1 MKLGGCKTTLTW
13 HGIPFRADFIMPN
26 LVKSRLG
33 SRAVPA
39 RCVGFSCHAASVAP
53 ATSSMEN
60 IEGIEDISFDDED
73 DLELLPCSFKYLR
86 VCILL
91 PAVNGLLNAFLW
103 PAYAIH
109 FDKMDWPLIHAGAA
123 VSVGFAS
130 RVVLQ
135 HLLVR
140 TGYWL
145 VVPLSAIHLIVV
157 VWALIF
163 RANQWAVLFQ
173 IVVWLGIDPTCAI
186 EGIAFDSFSDSE
198 VQARQA
204 TSTVLSVFTIAFAV
218 SCAFGGMLLGLSGWR
233 GMTVY
238 HVSLQSLILLLLAC
252 EPACWDSFMAVFFKS
267 QSQMEPKQPETKGR
281 SPALVQV
288 VPTPKEVT
296 VLPGAVD
303 ELQLE
308 DVEEAEA
315 IEQKPQQTADGNAKG
330 RLTVMTPLS
339 FQSNESF
346 QLVRRWEPR
355 RKSQA
360 RQSRFSSRTK
370 NSKDSKESNESKTT
384 DVTPQS
390 FQSNDPLYLVRRQ
403 ARQSQFSEAKNSN
416 ETKAMDEK
424 TQGRLERAKCRRS
437 VFTTFTSQTKQTGRS
452 GRTAFTAL
460 SSLSQLSVLS
470 EAGRHFQN
478 HFAASRSVLPKIVGA
493 TGEDSVLREELHVI
507 DETGSVV
514 SNQMQHTTSRIPSD
528 IRLPAAL
535 IALNSFC
542 NTCAYILEYA
552 TFAIYFKEVYKW
564 KGGAN
569 LVGITQMAGDVLGAL
584 LMQLIP
590 VLFRQ
595 TSAPDN
601 LGFCG
606 WLWHCLLSKPY
617 GLSIT
622 LFTWILLNLAMVT
635 PWLPVA
641 FVAQVLMGATFA
653 YSCKWSTDMNL
664 LYSFGSSQVFLSLEV
679 LCRNAEAAGGSLA
692 GILAIWLYSFNKAA
706 PFLFGAL
713 LACTIFLAY
722 TIGFCLRAGF
732 GDELESTEQKRRRL
746 EVESLDETDQP

>member
-1 MKLGGCKTTLTW
+1 MGCKTTLTW
-13 HGIPFRADFIMPN
+13 HGIPFGADLTMPN

-33 SRAVPA
+33 SRAVRA
-39 RCVGFSCHAASVAP
+39 RCVGFLCHAASVAP
-53 ATSSMEN
+53 ATRRMDK

-109 FDKMDWPLIHAGAA
+109 FDQMDWPLVHVGVA
-123 VSVGFAS
+123 VAVGFAS
-130 RVVLQ
+130 RVVVQ

-140 TGYWL
+140 NGYWL
-145 VVPLSAIHLIVV
+145 VVPLSAIHLIV
-157 VWALIF
+157 AILPLIF

-173 IVVWLGIDPTCAI
+173 IVVWLGIDPTCAV

-267 QSQMEPKQPETKGR
+267 QSQMEPEQPETESR

-339 FQSNESF
+339 FQSKDFS
-346 QLVRRWEPR
+346 QLVREPR

-360 RQSRFSSRTK
+360 RQSQLARQISEGTA
-370 NSKDSKESNESKTT
+370 NSKERRESNESKLTLQGRSERARKRGSIFT
-384 DVTPQS
+384 SVTS
-390 FQSNDPLYLVRRQ
+390 
-403 ARQSQFSEAKNSN
+403 
-416 ETKAMDEK
+416 K
-424 TQGRLERAKCRRS
+424 TQ
-437 VFTTFTSQTKQTGRS
+437 QTGRS
-452 GRTAFTAL
+452 GRTALTSL

-493 TGEDSVLREELHVI
+493 TGRHSVPREELHVI

-514 SNQMQHTTSRIPSD
+514 ATQMQHTSSFIPRE

-535 IALNSFC
+535 IVLNSFC

-641 FVAQVLMGATFA
+641 IVAQVLMGATFA

-692 GILAIWLYSFNKAA
+692 GFLAIWLYSFNKAA

-713 LACTIFLAY
+713 LACAVFLTY
-722 TIGFCLRAGF
+722 TIGFCLRVGF
-732 GDELESTEQKRRRL
+732 GDELERAEQKRRHLQL
-746 EVESLDETDQP
+746 EVEGRLDDV

>member
-1 MKLGGCKTTLTW
+1 MVAKRYNDHGVWSFFLTKKELFKLK
-13 HGIPFRADFIMPN
+13 
-26 LVKSRLG
+26 
-33 SRAVPA
+33 AVRP
-39 RCVGFSCHAASVAP
+39 
-53 ATSSMEN
+53 MEN
-60 IEGIEDISFDDED
+60 IENISFDDED
-73 DLELLPCSFKYLR
+73 DLELLPSSFTYLR

-145 VVPLSAIHLIVV
+145 VVPLSAIHLIV
-157 VWALIF
+157 AILPLIF

-218 SCAFGGMLLGLSGWR
+218 SCAFSGMLLGLSGWR

-238 HVSLQSLILLLLAC
+238 HISLQSLIFLLLAC

-308 DVEEAEA
+308 DVEKEEDEEEEDEEAT
-315 IEQKPQQTADGNAKG
+315 EQKPQQTDGNAKG

-355 RKSQA
+355 
-360 RQSRFSSRTK
+360 SRFSGRTK
-370 NSKDSKESNESKTT
+370 NTSETKTT
-384 DVTPQS
+384 DLTPQN
-390 FQSNDPLYLVRRQ
+390 FLVRRQ
-403 ARQSQFSEAKNSN
+403 DKSVFSVSTKNT
-416 ETKAMDEK
+416 ETKTKDEK
-424 TQGRLERAKCRRS
+424 TQERLARARKRRS
-437 VFTTFTSQTKQTGRS
+437 SFTTFTSHTRQTGRS
-452 GRTAFTAL
+452 GRTALTAL
-460 SSLSQLSVLS
+460 SSMSQLS
-470 EAGRHFQN
+470 EAGRYFQN

-493 TGEDSVLREELHVI
+493 TGEDSVLRDWFSGGDPNAAYQLLHSEGDQVACSLDCTELI
-507 DETGSVV
+507 L
-514 SNQMQHTTSRIPSD
+514 QHM
-528 IRLPAAL
+528 
-535 IALNSFC
+535 C
-542 NTCAYILEYA
+542 
-552 TFAIYFKEVYKW
+552 
-564 KGGAN
+564 
-569 LVGITQMAGDVLGAL
+569 
-584 LMQLIP
+584 
-590 VLFRQ
+590 
-595 TSAPDN
+595 
-601 LGFCG
+601 
-606 WLWHCLLSKPY
+606 
-617 GLSIT
+617 
-622 LFTWILLNLAMVT
+622 
-635 PWLPVA
+635 
-641 FVAQVLMGATFA
+641 
-653 YSCKWSTDMNL
+653 
-664 LYSFGSSQVFLSLEV
+664 LYS
-679 LCRNAEAAGGSLA
+679 
-692 GILAIWLYSFNKAA
+692 
-706 PFLFGAL
+706 
-713 LACTIFLAY
+713 
-722 TIGFCLRAGF
+722 
-732 GDELESTEQKRRRL
+732 
-746 EVESLDETDQP
+746 